1 MNQNTISQ
9 AIPDKV
15 AQDAENEKISKI
27 LADACRTKQ
36 ATKKENP
43 LTPLVN
49 NLLNSQD
56 K

>member
-1 MNQNTISQ
+1 MNPNTINE
-9 AIPDKV
+9 AIPDQV

-27 LADACRTKQ
+27 LADACRTKLI
-36 ATKKENP
+36 TKKENP

-49 NLLNSQD
+49 NLLNNQN